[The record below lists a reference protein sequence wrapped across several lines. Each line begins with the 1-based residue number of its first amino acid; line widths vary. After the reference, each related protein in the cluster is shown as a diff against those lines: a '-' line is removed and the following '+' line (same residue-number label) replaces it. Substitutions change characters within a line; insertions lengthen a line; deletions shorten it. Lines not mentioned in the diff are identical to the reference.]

1 MSTAQRGAAVNQLGV
16 QLKRLRRDKGLTL
29 EALATLSGVSRSMIS
44 KIERGQSQPTTP
56 VVGRLAEALE
66 VGISTLVGAYP
77 GVRRNAN
84 EVVLRAGEQPVFV
97 DAETGFERRSLSPV
111 AGKEKHGVDLAMNSL
126 PPYGLS
132 GVFVAHSPLVEEHV
146 VAIKGRLRVRLDQRH
161 YDLAPGD
168 ALFFR
173 ADVSHQFENL
183 GRGACEYLI
192 VIDRSRLY

>member
-1 MSTAQRGAAVNQLGV
+1 MSAPANQLGA
-16 QLKRLRRDKGLTL
+16 QLKRLRRAGGMTL
-29 EALATLSGVSRSMIS
+29 EALATRSGVSRSMIS
-44 KIERGQSQPTTP
+44 KIERGESQPTTP

-77 GVRRNAN
+77 GTQQHATEQVF
-84 EVVLRAGEQPVFV
+84 RAGAQPVFV

-111 AGKEKHGVDLAMNSL
+111 AEGRGVDVAMNRL
-126 PPYGLS
+126 PPFGLS

-146 VAIKGRLRVRLDQRH
+146 VALKGRLRVRLDTRH

-168 ALFFR
+168 ALYFR

-183 GRGACEYLI
+183 GRAACEYLI

>member
-1 MSTAQRGAAVNQLGV
+1 MSTAKAPVNQLGT
-16 QLKRLRRDKGLTL
+16 QLKRLRRQQQLTL
-29 EALATLSGVSRSMIS
+29 EVLAEKSGVSRAMIS

-56 VVGRLAEALE
+56 VVGRLAEALR

-77 GVRRNAN
+77 GPKKQTPVQ
-84 EVVLRAGEQPVFV
+84 VFRAGEQAGYRDP
-97 DAETGFERRSLSPV
+97 ATGFERRSLSPV
-111 AGKEKHGVDLAMNSL
+111 GAGRGVDVAMNSL
-126 PPYGLS
+126 PPRGVS

-146 VAIKGRLRVRLDQRH
+146 IALHGRLRVRLDDAH

-183 GRGACEYLI
+183 GRGACRYLI
-192 VIDRSRLY
+192 VIDRSRLF